1 MPSRLMYG
9 RRRRHAALGKT
20 SEKKE
25 KKIEPGSN
33 YNAFASMVIDEYK
46 SRIAYIRAR
55 GFPRQRLC
63 KAGLARWLQPVSGSL
78 NNACDIRAGQTKCTL
93 ARTRVYVLYIYV
105 YAYMYV

>member
-1 MPSRLMYG
+1 
-9 RRRRHAALGKT
+9 
-20 SEKKE
+20 
-25 KKIEPGSN
+25 
-33 YNAFASMVIDEYK
+33 MVIDEYK

-55 GFPRQRLC
+55 GFLRQRLC

-105 YAYMYV
+105 YAYMCV